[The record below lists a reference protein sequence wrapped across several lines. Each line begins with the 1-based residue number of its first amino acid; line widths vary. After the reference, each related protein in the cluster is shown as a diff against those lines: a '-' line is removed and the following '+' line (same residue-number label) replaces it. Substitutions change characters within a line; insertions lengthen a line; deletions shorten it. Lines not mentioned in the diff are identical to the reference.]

1 MIGTDKQLRAMMEA
15 QIKEQELAK
24 DRLAKKWAPY
34 VEASAALVKKNE
46 GRDMTAL
53 ERRNVAQVLE
63 NCASQSA
70 GRSKRSWLNETT
82 YGSDISFLGVQLPIV
97 AALLPSLVLNKI
109 GLVQSLDRRT
119 GSVFYMDVKYG
130 QAKGAITSGS
140 TMMSATTGHN
150 STVAGRR
157 YASELVED
165 ETLATGDGAHVTYT
179 GTLAYP
185 ANVAGTVVIT
195 DGVETFTDNG
205 AGVLESDASGGTDG
219 TISTA
224 GVYNVTFA
232 TNVVNGVAITAS
244 YQYDYEK
251 IANGAGVPEVNFS
264 LTSSSL
270 TAIDFPLRAKYSVGA
285 AIDLEKAHGLNLEDE
300 VTKYLAGEIK
310 FEIDHYGIDLIEA
323 AAMGANAATAI
334 GPWDASFADGQSWFW
349 KKFEFINSVEKGSNN
364 IITKTKKAVGN
375 FIVCGNDIK
384 RVIVQ
389 LGDHFKPASD
399 FGKIVPTGPYE
410 LGALDG
416 MTVIHDPFMTASR
429 YVVGFKGDQYLFAG
443 MIYAPYIPLFTTPT
457 LVTSDIQAQKGF
469 LSASGFKMLNEGM
482 YTYGTVTGLI

>member
-1 MIGTDKQLRAMMEA
+1 
-15 QIKEQELAK
+15 
-24 DRLAKKWAPY
+24 
-34 VEASAALVKKNE
+34 
-46 GRDMTAL
+46 
-53 ERRNVAQVLE
+53 
-63 NCASQSA
+63 
-70 GRSKRSWLNETT
+70 
-82 YGSDISFLGVQLPIV
+82 
-97 AALLPSLVLNKI
+97 
-109 GLVQSLDRRT
+109 
-119 GSVFYMDVKYG
+119 
-130 QAKGAITSGS
+130 
-140 TMMSATTGHN
+140 MMSATTGHN

-285 AIDLEKAHGLNLEDE
+285 AIDLEKALDKWAGQGVSFGKNNL
-300 VTKYLAGEIK
+300 L
-310 FEIDHYGIDLIEA
+310 
-323 AAMGANAATAI
+323 
-334 GPWDASFADGQSWFW
+334 
-349 KKFEFINSVEKGSNN
+349 NSV
-364 IITKTKKAVGN
+364 
-375 FIVCGNDIK
+375 D
-384 RVIVQ
+384 
-389 LGDHFKPASD
+389 
-399 FGKIVPTGPYE
+399 
-410 LGALDG
+410 
-416 MTVIHDPFMTASR
+416 
-429 YVVGFKGDQYLFAG
+429 
-443 MIYAPYIPLFTTPT
+443 
-457 LVTSDIQAQKGF
+457 TSL
-469 LSASGFKMLNEGM
+469 LS
-482 YTYGTVTGLI
+482 

>member
-1 MIGTDKQLRAMMEA
+1 MIKVILLFVLMFGL
-15 QIKEQELAK
+15 
-24 DRLAKKWAPY
+24 
-34 VEASAALVKKNE
+34 
-46 GRDMTAL
+46 
-53 ERRNVAQVLE
+53 QVT
-63 NCASQSA
+63 NC
-70 GRSKRSWLNETT
+70 
-82 YGSDISFLGVQLPIV
+82 
-97 AALLPSLVLNKI
+97 
-109 GLVQSLDRRT
+109 
-119 GSVFYMDVKYG
+119 
-130 QAKGAITSGS
+130 
-140 TMMSATTGHN
+140 
-150 STVAGRR
+150 
-157 YASELVED
+157 
-165 ETLATGDGAHVTYT
+165 
-179 GTLAYP
+179 
-185 ANVAGTVVIT
+185 
-195 DGVETFTDNG
+195 
-205 AGVLESDASGGTDG
+205 
-219 TISTA
+219 
-224 GVYNVTFA
+224 
-232 TNVVNGVAITAS
+232 
-244 YQYDYEK
+244 
-251 IANGAGVPEVNFS
+251 
-264 LTSSSL
+264 
-270 TAIDFPLRAKYSVGA
+270 
-285 AIDLEKAHGLNLEDE
+285 
-300 VTKYLAGEIK
+300 
-310 FEIDHYGIDLIEA
+310 DHYGIDLIEA